1 VIFFQKKRKKL
12 TMSTMDANEFIKGG
26 YILQPRVIDES
37 DIIHEPPVVR
47 ELWLYLLR
55 KVNHRNIG
63 KFKRGSGFFSLEEI
77 SNDLH
82 WFVGFRK
89 MKYSK
94 PQLTKSLRRLRERNM
109 IATMK
114 ATRGVFVTICKYDYY
129 QDPKNYEGNDEEI
142 MKETRKQRG
151 GITKNKNEKNERI
164 KEEKTL
170 SWRDDFE
177 IYKSELIKAFDLI
190 KKDIKFIE
198 KQERYNPGVDVI
210 LSIEKSI
217 DVYWIKEGGWKN
229 KKKSQTVNIDW
240 PATFA
245 NSISQPI
252 NKVFISRNNEAK
264 NQVVHQIPPIIPAI

>member
-1 VIFFQKKRKKL
+1 
-12 TMSTMDANEFIKGG
+12 MSTMDANEFIKGG

-63 KFKRGSGFFSLEEI
+63 KFKRGSGFFSLEDI

-151 GITKNKNEKNERI
+151 GITKNKNDKNDKNVKESISAEKF
-164 KEEKTL
+164 
-170 SWRDDFE
+170 DFL
-177 IYKSELIKAFDLI
+177 KALISL
-190 KKDIKFIE
+190 
-198 KQERYNPGVDVI
+198 GVDMGIATDWLKVREKKRAANTETAFKAI
-210 LSIEKSI
+210 DREIKLSGVMPNDCIRIATERSWTGFKAEWLNGSNQLSARSSRGI
-217 DVYWIKEGGWKN
+217 GGSNGKL
-229 KKKSQTVNIDW
+229 
-240 PATFA
+240 
-245 NSISQPI
+245 
-252 NKVFISRNNEAK
+252 
-264 NQVVHQIPPIIPAI
+264 AI